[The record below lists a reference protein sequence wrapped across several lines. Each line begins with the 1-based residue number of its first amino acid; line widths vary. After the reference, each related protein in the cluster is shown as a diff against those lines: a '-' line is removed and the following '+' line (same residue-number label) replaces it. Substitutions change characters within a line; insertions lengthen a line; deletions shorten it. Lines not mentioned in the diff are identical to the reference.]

1 VVDIDMEGGTALV
14 HQLAGAPQPD
24 ARSALPG

>member
-1 VVDIDMEGGTALV
+1 VVDIDMEAGTALV
-14 HQLAGAPQPD
+14 HELAGVAQPD